1 MALPLAVNHTLED
14 AIAAAVSLAALQGG
28 SAPEGYAAPAPAGGG
43 FLADAAMGFEEGD
56 DERAATDFFIYIDT
70 SGSMA
75 GEKLRT
81 ASSALSK
88 LFSNKMGPSDRIE
101 LSSFTEGTPVLLL
114 PLATQDACGPA
125 AFAAARARLHAVG
138 GTHLYSTICH
148 GLQRALEA
156 HAADATTPPGSTGGA
171 STGAAAMHT
180 TISGGSGGGGGGGGG
195 ASSSAGSSPR
205 ARPPSK
211 KRVMII
217 TDGED
222 AGGGVPIEDA
232 IAAIRGRG
240 GAAAARTYFIAIGG
254 VHPTMTQMAEG
265 CPFVKIMNCDDARTI
280 RGAFSRIVRA
290 SGSET
295 PPPEA
300 YNPVYDMACASRGG
314 GASPGWQSTGGSRGG
329 SRGGSGS
336 HSPPAGGATSGGGG
350 RAGFM
355 DDYCEGGG
363 ATPCPTTTAAQLATS
378 AAAQNVAAAAQRL
391 LEERYA
397 AANRSPMGE
406 PASFCT
412 GCGRQY
418 LESDVFCARCG
429 RSRLQAVVPPQASA
443 GSPQQQ
449 HPGGGRLPGGP

>member
-1 MALPLAVNHTLED
+1 MAACASSGHPSTCPQCRGPLALPLAVNHTLED

-114 PLATQDACGPA
+114 PLATPDACGPA

-171 STGAAAMHT
+171 STGAAAMPT
-180 TISGGSGGGGGGGGG
+180 TTSGSGGGGGGG

-222 AGGGVPIEDA
+222 AGGGCPL
-232 IAAIRGRG
+232 RM
-240 GAAAARTYFIAIGG
+240 
-254 VHPTMTQMAEG
+254 PLL
-265 CPFVKIMNCDDARTI
+265 PFV
-280 RGAFSRIVRA
+280 
-290 SGSET
+290 
-295 PPPEA
+295 
-300 YNPVYDMACASRGG
+300 GG
-314 GASPGWQSTGGSRGG
+314 GA
-329 SRGGSGS
+329 
-336 HSPPAGGATSGGGG
+336 
-350 RAGFM
+350 
-355 DDYCEGGG
+355 
-363 ATPCPTTTAAQLATS
+363 L
-378 AAAQNVAAAAQRL
+378 QRL
-391 LEERYA
+391 ARTLL
-397 AANRSPMGE
+397 PLGE
-406 PASFCT
+406 CT
-412 GCGRQY
+412 
-418 LESDVFCARCG
+418 
-429 RSRLQAVVPPQASA
+429 PP
-443 GSPQQQ
+443 
-449 HPGGGRLPGGP
+449 